1 MQYEHFQ
8 VHSVTGITVSRRDND
23 LIAVKAADPADPTR
37 RRAEAEL
44 LARLDHPGIVQ
55 FVDFVEADPPE
66 LHTRYEGTDTWAR
79 TPPPTLERAL
89 AGLAAVAST
98 IADLHDL
105 GICHGALAAEHVV
118 VGSGQRPILCG
129 LADARPHEPTAELD
143 DMVGLAGLIR
153 DAAAALPEPSRTAL
167 DDLARRATTGE
178 LTARPLADEL
188 LHLNTEP
195 ITTTRRTT
203 PRRRHVASGLV
214 ALAMVAGL
222 AMVIDR
228 TGAEAVPTTAA
239 TVPPT
244 PAAAPTSTAASTTT
258 SPPTTT
264 SLPAPTTIVTEATD
278 PDEPAAIEFVHDGR
292 RYGLGAA
299 GDVAVL
305 GDWDCDGIATPALLQ
320 RGSAIVAVFDQWP
333 EPDSTVLPTATA
345 PAPGATDLEAIEH
358 DGCDQLRIIVPDGS
372 HLFTPE
378 T

>member
-1 MQYEHFQ
+1 MLYESLQ
-8 VHSVTGITVSRRDND
+8 VHPVTGITVSRHDDD
-23 LIAVKAADPADPTR
+23 LIAVKAADPADPSR

-79 TPPPTLERAL
+79 TPPPTRERAL
-89 AGLAAVAST
+89 SGLAAVAST

-105 GICHGALAAEHVV
+105 GTCHGALAPEHVV

-129 LADARPHEPTAELD
+129 LADARPHEPAAALD

-153 DAAAALPEPSRTAL
+153 DAAAALPDPPRTAL
-167 DDLARRATTGE
+167 EDLARRATTGE
-178 LTARPLADEL
+178 LAARPLADEL
-188 LHLNTEP
+188 LQLSTGP

-203 PRRRHVASGLV
+203 PRRRHVVAGLA
-214 ALAMVAGL
+214 ALAMVAGV
-222 AMVIDR
+222 AVIIDR
-228 TGAEAVPTTAA
+228 TGAEAVPPTAA
-239 TVPPT
+239 TVPPA
-244 PAAAPTSTAASTTT
+244 PAPAPAPTAA
-258 SPPTTT
+258 PTTT
-264 SLPAPTTIVTEATD
+264 SLPTTTSRPAPTTSVTEASD
-278 PDEPAAIEFVHDGR
+278 PGESAAIEFVHDGR

-320 RGSAIVAVFDQWP
+320 RASAIVAVFDEWP